1 MRSLKPCP
9 CAYWTVTPRSDLFLA
24 LLGRRNKKRNFPSPR
39 DECKRERH
47 SVTLAARVARSWRHG
62 PCYFRCECD
71 DQLRRPGFLPW
82 SRHAPR
88 DHPSIPGASGR
99 GGKEKECAARFD
111 TFRRGKSTRMPLA
124 PCGTLAAGYSGRVEW
139 RPTRPRPRP
148 LPHLE
153 LSHGE
158 CQATGSRTENRRR
171 VASPAATTTARRAA
185 VRRSP
190 GNGYRRRRPRRGSC
204 CCCRRGGGNGRRGE
218 ARRPCRGPRALVT
231 SQTACS
237 QSYRWSRGGVP
248 GRNLV
253 AG

>member
-1 MRSLKPCP
+1 MDPATSGASATTSSGGQASFLG
-9 CAYWTVTPRSDLFLA
+9 AVTLRGTIHPSPGHPAGGER
-24 LLGRRNKKRNFPSPR
+24 KRNALRALTRSVEEKARGCRSRRAAHSP
-39 DECKRERH
+39 
-47 SVTLAARVARSWRHG
+47 
-62 PCYFRCECD
+62 P
-71 DQLRRPGFLPW
+71 
-82 SRHAPR
+82 
-88 DHPSIPGASGR
+88 
-99 GGKEKECAARFD
+99 
-111 TFRRGKSTRMPLA
+111 A

-218 ARRPCRGPRALVT
+218 ARRPCRGPRART
-231 SQTACS
+231 ST
-237 QSYRWSRGGVP
+237 R
-248 GRNLV
+248 
-253 AG
+253 